1 MRSDS
6 PWAVVAGAV
15 KSLGVSVEEALY
27 GISFANL
34 ILYGACMPMY
44 GDEENEERVVD
55 AGKAGSRE
63 EILDFF
69 K

>member
-44 GDEENEERVVD
+44 GDEESAERVVD
-55 AGKAGSRE
+55 AGKAGNRE
-63 EILDFF
+63 EIMDFF